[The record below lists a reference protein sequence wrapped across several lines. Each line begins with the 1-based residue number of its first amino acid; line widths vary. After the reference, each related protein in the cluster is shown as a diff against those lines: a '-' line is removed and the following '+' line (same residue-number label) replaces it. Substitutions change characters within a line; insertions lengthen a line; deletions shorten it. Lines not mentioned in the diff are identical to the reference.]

1 MKALFNNFRL
11 RFGWSFQ
18 NMLQLG
24 VRQVFVKCGLAIAI
38 MATSVPAQDLQT
50 RPPNAQ
56 EGHGVT
62 QTEYARSAS
71 APASQKPTPKP
82 SPPTSLKA
90 EQDAPNPP
98 RISYNGGQLT
108 IIAENS
114 ELADILSLLSRRTGA
129 RIDFPPSAAHE
140 RIWVE
145 LGPGPARGVV
155 AALLSGIDL
164 DFAIQG
170 YESDPQGI
178 QSVLVSIRANA
189 NVEEDP
195 SQENQSSQKP
205 EASTRLAS
213 EDLQTAP
220 AERPLSQ
227 DIPESSANE
236 PATFTGLS
244 PADWQHTPDALY
256 NIVAECYPFDIVI
269 AANSNKGIAE
279 DPRLTV
285 YIGKPSDVDGKVKEL
300 PVNDSEGLL
309 IRIQISAEEKP
320 PCLSP
325 AIFVG
330 DPFRMRHDLEV
341 SSRK

>member
-1 MKALFNNFRL
+1 MRALFNNFRL

-24 VRQVFVKCGLAIAI
+24 ARQVFVKCGLAIAI
-38 MATSVPAQDLQT
+38 MATSAPAQDLQT

-62 QTEYARSAS
+62 QTAYAESAS
-71 APASQKPTPKP
+71 ALAPQKPTPRP
-82 SPPTSLKA
+82 SPPTSFRA
-90 EQDAPNPP
+90 EQETPNPP

-114 ELADILSLLSRRTGA
+114 ELADVLSLLSRRTGA
-129 RIDFPPSAAHE
+129 RIDFPPSATHE

-145 LGPGPARGVV
+145 VGPGPARTVV
-155 AALLSGIDL
+155 ATLLRQIDL
-164 DFAIQG
+164 DYAIQG
-170 YESDPQGI
+170 SETDPQGI
-178 QSVLVSIRANA
+178 RSVSVSIRTTADMG
-189 NVEEDP
+189 EDP
-195 SQENQSSQKP
+195 RQEDQASEKS
-205 EASTRLAS
+205 EASTKAAS
-213 EDLQTAP
+213 EDLQPAP

-236 PATFTGLS
+236 PATFTELS

-269 AANSNKGIAE
+269 AAHSNKGIAE

-309 IRIQISAEEKP
+309 IRIRISAEEKP

-325 AIFVG
+325 AIFAG
-330 DPFRMRHDLEV
+330 DPFRMRHNLEV